1 MPAPPSAP
9 EGEVAGDVAKPTP
22 LIGRKIMILVDSSV
36 EAKNALQWALTHT
49 VQSHDVLVLLY
60 VTKPNSS
67 KQDEDPK
74 KEINPR
80 IFEFLASMKNTCKL
94 KRPEVQVEVTVAQGK
109 EKGPIIVNEAKKH
122 DVALLI
128 LGQKKRSM
136 TWRLIMM
143 WASNRVVAGGGG
155 GGNGGGG
162 VVEYCIQNASCMAIA
177 GAEYDEHG
185 EKKCFKRDDANA
197 NSPSTEEFVKFFS
210 IDRYPVRIQCD
221 GAADLMGDFMVKSAM
236 EKSFDAVKKILRE
249 QKLDAYFRD
258 SCFGKYLD
266 LSEDNNAHFQMKIVY
281 ELLKRRF
288 SSDQLRV
295 EDAIFLTLW
304 SVQTLSDPKVIDRI
318 KMELFGATTITRK
331 IILEGGPIVINGLSG
346 NGVVS
351 GGSGAAVGTNDAPLI
366 VFKANH
372 YEYDHTDYTDFASP
386 NECSACKCQD
396 CRVKHD
402 VVIVDTQFLLFVP
415 KINVLRLFVR

>member
-1 MPAPPSAP
+1 MPAPSSAP

-49 VQSHDVLVLLY
+49 VQNHDVLVLLY

-185 EKKCFKRDDANA
+185 EKKYFKRDDANA
-197 NSPSTEEFVKFFS
+197 NSPSTEELVKFFS
-210 IDRYPVRIQCD
+210 IDRYSVRIQCD
-221 GAADLMGDFMVKSAM
+221 GAADLMDDFMIKSAM
-236 EKSFDAVKKILRE
+236 EKSFDAFKKILRE
-249 QKLDAYFRD
+249 QKLNAYFRD

-266 LSEDNNAHFQMKIVY
+266 LPKDNNARFQMKIVC

-288 SSDQLRV
+288 MYENKDKMDEIKRSQSLGFSVDQSSPV
-295 EDAIFLTLW
+295 EDKISTELLDTTKADIEISLIMSSQDFLLPENY
-304 SVQTLSDPKVIDRI
+304 SALSATLSIYTAAPDLSAERA
-318 KMELFGATTITRK
+318 FA
-331 IILEGGPIVINGLSG
+331 LEKLKENLPYFSLTWRRAKKDQEEYYKKAAKKESGP
-346 NGVVS
+346 
-351 GGSGAAVGTNDAPLI
+351 
-366 VFKANH
+366 
-372 YEYDHTDYTDFASP
+372 
-386 NECSACKCQD
+386 
-396 CRVKHD
+396 R
-402 VVIVDTQFLLFVP
+402 
-415 KINVLRLFVR
+415 

>member
-1 MPAPPSAP
+1 MPAPM
-9 EGEVAGDVAKPTP
+9 GEVAGDVAKPTP

-143 WASNRVVAGGGG
+143 WASNRVVAGGGS

-177 GAEYDEHG
+177 VRRKS
-185 EKKCFKRDDANA
+185 KKLGGYLITTKRQ
-197 NSPSTEEFVKFFS
+197 K
-210 IDRYPVRIQCD
+210 
-221 GAADLMGDFMVKSAM
+221 DFW
-236 EKSFDAVKKILRE
+236 
-249 QKLDAYFRD
+249 
-258 SCFGKYLD
+258 
-266 LSEDNNAHFQMKIVY
+266 
-281 ELLKRRF
+281 LL
-288 SSDQLRV
+288 
-295 EDAIFLTLW
+295 A
-304 SVQTLSDPKVIDRI
+304 
-318 KMELFGATTITRK
+318 
-331 IILEGGPIVINGLSG
+331 
-346 NGVVS
+346 
-351 GGSGAAVGTNDAPLI
+351 
-366 VFKANH
+366 
-372 YEYDHTDYTDFASP
+372 
-386 NECSACKCQD
+386 
-396 CRVKHD
+396 
-402 VVIVDTQFLLFVP
+402 
-415 KINVLRLFVR
+415 